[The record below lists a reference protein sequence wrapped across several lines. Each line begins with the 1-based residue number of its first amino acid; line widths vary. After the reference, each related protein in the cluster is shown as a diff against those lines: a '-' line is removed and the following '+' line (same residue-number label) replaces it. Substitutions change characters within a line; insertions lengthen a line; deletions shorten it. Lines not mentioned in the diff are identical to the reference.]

1 MKTGGHIKPCKVA
14 AVELHNERDQ
24 EYVERMKTSKHPLHF
39 FPNLALRP
47 NQNWR
52 NENYR
57 DETTGKPLKVAQVFK
72 RMVDKYTE
80 KDKRGRRPPLKD
92 RERIDPN
99 TGKVKTIAGWS
110 PIREMVVVIK
120 PDTKIE
126 DFDKV
131 KAWFKQNGVG
141 TMFLSL
147 HFDEGHLDE
156 HGNLKANNHA
166 HMGLDFFNWETGKTV
181 KLGPKK
187 MKELQ
192 TVLADALGMERGEV
206 KEITGAEHLN
216 VVEQRIDAKKKQIL
230 SKALS
235 LVGGSDKTAL
245 EAAQSIIADDK
256 LKVQRNLLTSEQK
269 LRKAEKKLA
278 TVEEREQNIDSIIEG
293 ARNEERSKL
302 QELQKKYDAV
312 YKLYTKNS
320 EQLNDSRTT
329 IADLQK
335 TVDGKKKYIDFLNRT
350 FLSPLIA
357 IFRKVMNTFGHKF
370 EGDDA
375 GFIKTI
381 IRADSHEQ
389 EQKNADFIWNFVTN
403 DMGVRTHT
411 AWMNDTKRNLDRL
424 ADEGWVQ
431 NVDREQS
438 NQIKMG

>member
-1 MKTGGHIKPCKVA
+1 M
-14 AVELHNERDQ
+14 
-24 EYVERMKTSKHPLHF
+24 
-39 FPNLALRP
+39 
-47 NQNWR
+47 
-52 NENYR
+52 
-57 DETTGKPLKVAQVFK
+57 
-72 RMVDKYTE
+72 
-80 KDKRGRRPPLKD
+80 
-92 RERIDPN
+92 
-99 TGKVKTIAGWS
+99 
-110 PIREMVVVIK
+110 
-120 PDTKIE
+120 
-126 DFDKV
+126 
-131 KAWFKQNGVG
+131 
-141 TMFLSL
+141 
-147 HFDEGHLDE
+147 
-156 HGNLKANNHA
+156 
-166 HMGLDFFNWETGKTV
+166 
-181 KLGPKK
+181 
-187 MKELQ
+187 
-192 TVLADALGMERGEV
+192 
-206 KEITGAEHLN
+206 
-216 VVEQRIDAKKKQIL
+216 
-230 SKALS
+230 
-235 LVGGSDKTAL
+235 
-245 EAAQSIIADDK
+245 
-256 LKVQRNLLTSEQK
+256 QRNLLTSEQK